1 MTQVSNSFNIHP
13 SCKDVLSALESGGY
27 APRKQGSGHIARCPA
42 HDDHDP
48 SLNIAEKKDGSALLH
63 CFSNNCDYESILKAI
78 GLWTNPADIER
89 KDESIVPYH
98 TRKQVKLH
106 SPAHIKGNNL
116 IVPCIDIDGKEKG
129 YIEIFPKKFKHE
141 TSGKWTDKLFR
152 GKDTN
157 HWLFLFGVY
166 DNYQLDNCD
175 SLLVATGY
183 STAASIHDSTGGSV
197 VMATNDNGMFKIIPQ
212 LRNKY
217 PDKEII
223 VCADYDARE
232 KFASLAL
239 NNNCRLCYAPMVN
252 GSLKSDFNDLM
263 IDQGKSAVCEVVG
276 EAKFVTADSI
286 KESDSVKPDKQ
297 QQTAKEYLLVKTDTK
312 GSMSL
317 ISHNEAAA
325 LLYREEFNEL
335 LHFDPVVN
343 EWYQYQST
351 GIFKIRPDLSIQQVI
366 YRAIVKH
373 CGEVGFSASYVSS
386 VTKCLMFES
395 VRESTAPKD
404 KVCFINGTLDLQ
416 SRKLLEHKPDYF
428 FTSQLPFEWQP
439 YAPDP
444 TVVIDWLRE
453 ATGGNDDQVQ
463 LLRAWFHSVIVG
475 RSDLQRFL
483 EVIGFGGSG
492 KGTLIRLC
500 MAIVGREAT
509 HSTMLKQLEENR
521 FETAKIFNKRLVVIT
536 DAEKWH
542 GDVSVLKS
550 ITGQDPIRFEE
561 KNKQSGDS
569 FTYGG
574 MVLIA
579 ANQHTTST
587 DYSSGIQRR
596 RITVMFDHVVA
607 TDKRRDL
614 DSEFEPLLSG
624 VVRWALDMP
633 ESEVTDYL
641 LNTSSRVE
649 SLKSIHVDSLTATNP
664 IVGWLM
670 DSVEFDKNA
679 ETQIGSKDKIT
690 KTFGG
695 RDEPKTTRQ
704 EYANWQ
710 TRLYPNYCAWCDR
723 SGKNPIGLQSFARNV
738 IDASK
743 NMLNKPFVDKRR
755 NAVGATVIKGV
766 YLKLTEG

>member
-1 MTQVSNSFNIHP
+1 MPQVSNNCNLHP
-13 SCKDVLSALESGGY
+13 SFESVIDALKLGGY

-48 SLNIAEKKDGSALLH
+48 SLNITEKKDGSALLH
-63 CFSNNCDYESILKAI
+63 CFSNNCDYESILKSI

-98 TRKQVKLH
+98 TLKQVKLH
-106 SPAHIKGNNL
+106 SPAYLDNRNNVVVPLMPSGQLIIWSNGNKRVSKG
-116 IVPCIDIDGKEKG
+116 
-129 YIEIFPKKFKHE
+129 
-141 TSGKWTDKLFR
+141 T
-152 GKDTN
+152 DTN
-157 HWLFLFGVY
+157 KSLFFFAGDKYEIEQALSFY
-166 DNYQLDNCD
+166 
-175 SLLVATGY
+175 VATGY
-183 STAASIHDSTGGSV
+183 STAASIYESTGCITA
-197 VMATNDNGMFKIIPQ
+197 MAVSDDNIPTIVGK
-212 LRNKY
+212 LRKRFPNT
-217 PDKEII
+217 ELTI
-223 VCADYDARE
+223 CADYDARD
-232 KFASLAL
+232 KFTFLAL
-239 NNNCRLCYAPMVN
+239 NNNCRLCYAPVVN
-252 GSLKSDFNDLM
+252 GILKPHTSDFNDLM

-276 EAKFVTADSI
+276 EARFVPADSV

-395 VRESTAPKD
+395 VRESTAPRD

-428 FTSQLPFEWQP
+428 FTSQLPFEWRP

-463 LLRAWFHSVIVG
+463 LLRAWFHAVIVG
-475 RSDLQRFL
+475 RPDIQRFL

-521 FETAKIFNKRLVVIT
+521 FETAKIHGKRLVVIT

-633 ESEVTDYL
+633 ESEVTSYL
-641 LNTSSRVE
+641 RDTENRVE
-649 SLKSIHVDSLTATNP
+649 SLKAIHVDSLTATNP

-710 TRLYPNYCAWCDR
+710 SRLYPNYCAWCDR

-755 NAVGATVIKGV
+755 NSVGATVIKGV